1 VINGQI
7 IFHEGDRSDSLYL
20 VLAGKLNI
28 VKRIPGSEASQI
40 IASVLENDYF
50 GEYGIF
56 DGQCRSAGAVAD
68 GPATL
73 ARVPKETILSVLNAA
88 PGSSI
93 LELTRHLVNNIRH
106 TNELYINDV
115 VRKTKMSSLGMMLN
129 TIVHDFRNPFTMIGL
144 AASAIEKSNPDER
157 TVQMCAL
164 ITEQIDRMNLMAEE
178 VLEFS
183 RGTAKLTMK
192 STKVSD
198 VLHRFELLNREYLEH
213 SNVQLDVESTDVVL
227 DLDINKIL
235 RVLQNLVNN
244 ATEMFAGKR
253 GRISII
259 AATKG
264 DVVEISVRDNGPG
277 IPDVIR
283 SRLFEPFQTHGKE
296 KGLGLG
302 LVITKTLVEAH
313 GGTVSV
319 ETMTG
324 KGTTFFL
331 RFPMSASGLC
341 QNS

>member
-1 VINGQI
+1 
-7 IFHEGDRSDSLYL
+7 
-20 VLAGKLNI
+20 
-28 VKRIPGSEASQI
+28 
-40 IASVLENDYF
+40 
-50 GEYGIF
+50 
-56 DGQCRSAGAVAD
+56 
-68 GPATL
+68 
-73 ARVPKETILSVLNAA
+73 
-88 PGSSI
+88 
-93 LELTRHLVNNIRH
+93 
-106 TNELYINDV
+106 
-115 VRKTKMSSLGMMLN
+115 
-129 TIVHDFRNPFTMIGL
+129 
-144 AASAIEKSNPDER
+144 
-157 TVQMCAL
+157 
-164 ITEQIDRMNLMAEE
+164 
-178 VLEFS
+178 
-183 RGTAKLTMK
+183 MK